1 MQHTLRGSS
10 LTQGKKAFRQL
21 IHHRLLIIAGLVGVF
36 VLSARAHSQDSENES
51 YIAHRKQLVET
62 VLKPGGIRSQVVIE
76 TILATPRHEFVP
88 LAVRDQAYLDRA
100 LPIGEA
106 QTISSPFIVA
116 LMTEVLQTQKSD
128 RVLEIGT
135 GSGYQAAVLS
145 PLVDQVY
152 TIEIVE
158 SLATETT
165 KLLERLGYKNIHTKA
180 GDGFQGWAEHA
191 PFDKIIVTC
200 SPENPPQPLIDQL
213 KDGGLM
219 VIPVG
224 TRYQQLLRVFRKQ
237 GNRLIPVYA
246 RPTLFVPMT
255 GVAEAQRKQGFD
267 ASNPSI
273 VNGDFEV
280 ESTEN
285 YIPGWYYEFGAALA
299 KDSKAPSGKQVVSF
313 KNEKLG
319 GPSMLLQGIPMDG
332 RLVKKLR
339 LSGHVTTS
347 GVKLGTVWEEQ
358 PFLVL
363 QFTDEHRNRI
373 SYNWLGPFVGDVD
386 WTEVESVF
394 EVPLE
399 SREAIVLIGL
409 FGAIGSASF
418 DNIAIEILEKN
429 TSTKSSLN
437 RLR

>member
-1 MQHTLRGSS
+1 
-10 LTQGKKAFRQL
+10 
-21 IHHRLLIIAGLVGVF
+21 
-36 VLSARAHSQDSENES
+36 
-51 YIAHRKQLVET
+51 
-62 VLKPGGIRSQVVIE
+62 
-76 TILATPRHEFVP
+76 
-88 LAVRDQAYLDRA
+88 
-100 LPIGEA
+100 
-106 QTISSPFIVA
+106 
-116 LMTEVLQTQKSD
+116 MTEVLQPAKTD

-158 SLATETT
+158 SLAMAT
-165 KLLERLGYKNIHTKA
+165 KQLLERLGYKNIHTKA

-191 PFDKIIVTC
+191 PFDKVIVTC

-237 GNRLIPVYA
+237 DNRLIPVYS

-255 GVAEAQRKQGFD
+255 GVADAQRKKGFD
-267 ASNPSI
+267 ASKPSI

-285 YIPGWYYEFGAALA
+285 YIPGWYYEFGAVLA
-299 KDSKAPSGKQVVSF
+299 KDAKAPSGKQVVQF
-313 KNEKLG
+313 TNELRG

-358 PFLVL
+358 PFIVL

-373 SYNWLGPFVGDVD
+373 SYNWLGPFVGDLD
-386 WTEVESVF
+386 WTKVEGSF
-394 EVPLE
+394 DVPLE
-399 SREAIVLIGL
+399 SRDAIVLIGL
-409 FGAIGSASF
+409 FGAVGNASF
-418 DNIAIEILEKN
+418 DNIAIEIIEKN
-429 TSTKSSLN
+429 APAK
-437 RLR
+437 